1 MTDSNKNDQ
10 QDKDKGGTE
19 RYSPFSVQPTTLVET
34 SFAGSL
40 GLSMHNEVN
49 NQQSARLAS
58 LAATTNACK
67 LILSAK
73 LSGGK
78 APEPKKVAKAGSE
91 SSPEA
96 GSEAVKEPEKTE
108 KSSFTKRLNLGN
120 FLGRKKPDDT
130 APAGNTAASTTATAS
145 TTTKE
150 SDTQENTDSTIKPT
164 GLGDSNE
171 STEPR

>member
-1 MTDSNKNDQ
+1 MTDSNQNEP
-10 QDKDKGGTE
+10 QDKDKGSSE
-19 RYSPFSVQPTTLVET
+19 QYSTFSVQPTTLVET

-67 LILSAK
+67 LILAAK

-78 APEPKKVAKAGSE
+78 SQEPKKEEAPT
-91 SSPEA
+91 PEA
-96 GSEAVKEPEKTE
+96 AKEPEPVAKPSLTQ
-108 KSSFTKRLNLGN
+108 RLNLGK
-120 FLGRKKPDDT
+120 FLERKKPDDT
-130 APAGNTAASTTATAS
+130 ASSGATAS
-145 TTTKE
+145 TENTVTKE
-150 SDTQENTDSTIKPT
+150 PDNQERSEPTIKPP

-171 STEPR
+171 PTEPR